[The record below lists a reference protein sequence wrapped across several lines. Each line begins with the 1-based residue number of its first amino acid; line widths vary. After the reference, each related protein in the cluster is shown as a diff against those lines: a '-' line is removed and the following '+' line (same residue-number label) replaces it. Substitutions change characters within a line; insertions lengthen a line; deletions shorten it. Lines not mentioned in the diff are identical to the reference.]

1 MDRANRNVCPEFFV
15 RQAILILIGVVALLL
30 PCTAQRKARPP
41 KFDAKKN
48 AEKLK
53 ELGEKS
59 KASRESLLEAT
70 ANYQNSLEKLL
81 IPLCEREAILS
92 TDLAKKQKLVAE
104 GLMAQNDN
112 AIGPLEKELS
122 LIVSNI
128 KDTNKKILQSEQF
141 VVEIAMMETNEAARA
156 NVSLQRPNVYFDNR
170 RYIRYTGGAAWK
182 LRDYGK
188 VEGFFQARTRRSLP
202 VSAFGQ
208 SETHNRLGFD
218 HSNSFDVALHPDT
231 LDAQVLMSYL
241 RSAGI
246 PFTAFRGAIPGNAT
260 GAHIHVGYPSHR
272 FR

>member
-1 MDRANRNVCPEFFV
+1 M
-15 RQAILILIGVVALLL
+15 LL
-30 PCTAQRKARPP
+30 PCAAQRKARPP
-41 KFDAKKN
+41 KFDPKQHEAKV
-48 AEKLK
+48 K
-53 ELGEKS
+53 ELAEKS

-92 TDLAKKQKLVAE
+92 NDLSKKQKLVSE
-104 GLMAQNDN
+104 GLMAQNDY
-112 AIGPLEKELS
+112 AIAPIEEELK

-141 VVEIAMMETNEAARA
+141 VVEIAMLETTEASRTNA
-156 NVSLQRPNVYFDNR
+156 SLSRPNVYFDNR
-170 RYIRYTGGAAWK
+170 RYIRYTGGAAWA

-188 VEGFFQARTRRSLP
+188 VEGFFQAKVHRSLP

-231 LDAQVLMSYL
+231 MEAQYLMSYL

-260 GAHIHVGYPSHR
+260 GAHIHIGYPSHR